1 MKMFTTALAL
11 GALIVAPDFVSS
23 ANAQRAQMDAS
34 RERALQECMAMN
46 RKENHDPYG
55 STGGVQ
61 HHYRACMMNHG
72 QFE

>member
-1 MKMFTTALAL
+1 MKTLMTALAL
-11 GALIVAPDFVSS
+11 GALVAAPTFVQS
-23 ANAQRAQMDAS
+23 ANAQRTQMDVS
-34 RERALQECMAMN
+34 RERAIQECMAMN

-61 HHYRACMMNHG
+61 HHYRACMMNYG